1 MGDNTIEHKMADKFV
16 LEVPTVTI
24 PEGSPEWAA
33 QMFPSL
39 IKSIYDSIN
48 GVVQGMVIDYNHRF
62 KELQS
67 QMDEQ
72 SKQNEITKK
81 DLIDL
86 RSSVSDKDFIIDNQN
101 ARIAKL
107 QAAVDKNESYSRR
120 SNLIFGGIAKD
131 VQGSC
136 TAIVHSILK
145 DKMNIANA
153 TSFKLV
159 RCHFLSKP
167 TDIKK
172 GSIIAQFESFSSR
185 MTVWSKK
192 RALMKTDLYLSED
205 YPSEVNK
212 IRSKLRPILKEASKH
227 TEYASCISIKYDKLH
242 FKGELLSI
250 DNLHKLPDAIHPQY
264 LSERRSQG
272 MLCFGGVLSDYHQLS
287 NYYPCKFAY
296 KGNKFTSIEQAYQY
310 CKAMLFND
318 ERTAAL
324 ILHSNIP
331 SDIKQMGQQVTG
343 FDAACW
349 NQGRDQLM
357 KALVMAKFF
366 RNNNLKKT
374 LCDTGTRH
382 LAEASRNDQHFGI
395 GIGITHPACLQKNN
409 WKGGN
414 KLGEALMDARK
425 ELRKSK

>member
-86 RSSVSDKDFIIDNQN
+86 RSSVRDKDFIIDNQN

-192 RALMKTDLYLSED
+192 
-205 YPSEVNK
+205 N
-212 IRSKLRPILKEASKH
+212 
-227 TEYASCISIKYDKLH
+227 
-242 FKGELLSI
+242 
-250 DNLHKLPDAIHPQY
+250 
-264 LSERRSQG
+264 
-272 MLCFGGVLSDYHQLS
+272 
-287 NYYPCKFAY
+287 
-296 KGNKFTSIEQAYQY
+296 
-310 CKAMLFND
+310 
-318 ERTAAL
+318 
-324 ILHSNIP
+324 
-331 SDIKQMGQQVTG
+331 
-343 FDAACW
+343 
-349 NQGRDQLM
+349 
-357 KALVMAKFF
+357 
-366 RNNNLKKT
+366 
-374 LCDTGTRH
+374 
-382 LAEASRNDQHFGI
+382 
-395 GIGITHPACLQKNN
+395 
-409 WKGGN
+409 
-414 KLGEALMDARK
+414 
-425 ELRKSK
+425 